1 MTGIPAQE
9 ALRIVVADDDPVV
22 RAGLTDLLS
31 GHADLRIVAEAAD
44 GHEAQQAARRHRPDV
59 ILLDV
64 RTPGMDGLTALPQL
78 ARVAPVLMLT
88 YSQEPEAVREPL
100 RRGACGYLVHG
111 EFTADEL
118 VAAVR
123 EVKRGRT
130 PLTPS
135 VATLLAQAN
144 AERAA
149 RAGTLPEPLS
159 QVQPSVAQSSY
170 RSRFRLSRREAEIM
184 DLIASGLSN
193 QQIAATC
200 FITEKTV
207 KNHINRIFA
216 KLHSTSRAEA
226 AAKWRG
232 TAPGSP
238 SGRS

>member
-1 MTGIPAQE
+1 MTGTPAHE
-9 ALRIVVADDDPVV
+9 ALRIVVAHHDPAA
-22 RAGLTDLLS
+22 RSRLTALLS
-31 GHADLRIVAEAAD
+31 GHTGLRIVAEASD
-44 GHEAQQAARRHRPDV
+44 GHETQEATRRHRPDAT
-59 ILLDV
+59 LLDAHLPNADV
-64 RTPGMDGLTALPQL
+64 PQLTALS
-78 ARVAPVLMLT
+78 PVLMLT
-88 YSQEPEAVREPL
+88 YPEEPETAREAL
-100 RRGACGYLVHG
+100 RRGACGYLLHG

-135 VATLLAQAN
+135 IAAMLAQAN
-144 AERAA
+144 AQRSA
-149 RAGTLPEPLS
+149 RGRTLPEPLS
-159 QVQPSVAQSSY
+159 RMQPPMAQSSY

-184 DLIASGLSN
+184 DLIASGMNN

-216 KLHSTSRAEA
+216 KLHSTNRAEA

-232 TAPGSP
+232 TTPGSP

>member
-1 MTGIPAQE
+1 MTGIPAHE
-9 ALRIVVADDDPVV
+9 ALRIVVADDDPAA
-22 RAGLTDLLS
+22 RARLSALLS
-31 GHADLRIVAEAAD
+31 GHPGLRIVAEASD
-44 GHEAQQAARRHRPDV
+44 GHEAQEAARRHHPDATV
-59 ILLDV
+59 PDARL
-64 RTPGMDGLTALPQL
+64 PGMDLPQL
-78 ARVAPVLMLT
+78 ALSTPVLVLT
-88 YSQEPEAVREPL
+88 YADEPEAAREAL
-100 RRGACGYLVHG
+100 RRGAHGYLLHG

-123 EVKRGRT
+123 EVRRGRT

-135 VATLLAQAN
+135 VAAMLAQAN
-144 AERAA
+144 AERGV
-149 RAGTLPEPLS
+149 RAGSLSEPLS

-184 DLIASGLSN
+184 DLIASGMNN

-216 KLHSTSRAEA
+216 KLHSTNRAEA

-232 TAPGSP
+232 GKPGSP

>member
-9 ALRIVVADDDPVV
+9 ALRIVVAHGDPAA
-22 RAGLTDLLS
+22 RAALTALLS
-31 GHADLRIVAEAAD
+31 GDPALRIVAETAD
-44 GHEAQQAARRHRPDV
+44 GPETWEAARHHHPDTILPDV
-59 ILLDV
+59 HLPGLDIL
-64 RTPGMDGLTALPQL
+64 QL
-78 ARVAPVLMLT
+78 AGVAPVLMLT
-88 YSQEPEAVREPL
+88 HTEEPETAREVL
-100 RRGACGYLVHG
+100 RRGASGYLVQ
-111 EFTADEL
+111 EDFTAAEL

-135 VATLLAQAN
+135 VAALLAQAN
-144 AERAA
+144 TERAY
-149 RAGTLPEPLS
+149 RAGTSPERLS
-159 QVQPSVAQSSY
+159 QVQPPVAQSSY

-184 DLIASGLSN
+184 DLIASGMNN

-232 TAPGSP
+232 TQPGSHQGGAE
-238 SGRS
+238 GR

>member
-1 MTGIPAQE
+1 MTGIPAHE
-9 ALRIVVADDDPVV
+9 TLRIVVADDDPAA
-22 RAGLTDLLS
+22 RARLAALLS
-31 GHADLRIVAEAAD
+31 GHAGLRIVAEAAD
-44 GHEAQQAARRHRPDV
+44 AHEAQEAARRHRPDV
-59 ILLDV
+59 TLLD
-64 RTPGMDGLTALPQL
+64 AHLPVPDVAQL
-78 ARVAPVLMLT
+78 IAVTPVLMLT
-88 YSQEPEAVREPL
+88 HAEEPETAREAL
-100 RRGACGYLVHG
+100 RRGARGYLLHG

-135 VATLLAQAN
+135 VAALLAQAN
-144 AERAA
+144 AERTA
-149 RAGTLPEPLS
+149 RAGTLTESLS

-184 DLIASGLSN
+184 DLIASGMNN

-216 KLHSTSRAEA
+216 KLHSTNRAEA
-226 AAKWRG
+226 AVKWRG
-232 TAPGSP
+232 TTPGSP

>member
-9 ALRIVVADDDPVV
+9 ALRIVVADDDPAA
-22 RAGLTDLLS
+22 RARLTALLS
-31 GHADLRIVAEAAD
+31 GHTGLRIVAEAAD
-44 GHEAQQAARRHRPDV
+44 GHEAQEAARRHRPDAT
-59 ILLDV
+59 LLDARLPGV
-64 RTPGMDGLTALPQL
+64 DVARLTPL
-78 ARVAPVLMLT
+78 APVLVLT
-88 YSQEPEAVREPL
+88 YADEPETAREAL
-100 RRGACGYLVHG
+100 RRGARGYLLYG

-123 EVKRGRT
+123 EVKRGRA

-135 VATLLAQAN
+135 VAALLARAN
-144 AERAA
+144 TEGAVRA
-149 RAGTLPEPLS
+149 RSFPEPLS

-184 DLIASGLSN
+184 DLIASGMNN

-216 KLHSTSRAEA
+216 KLHSTNRAEA

-232 TAPGSP
+232 TTPGSP